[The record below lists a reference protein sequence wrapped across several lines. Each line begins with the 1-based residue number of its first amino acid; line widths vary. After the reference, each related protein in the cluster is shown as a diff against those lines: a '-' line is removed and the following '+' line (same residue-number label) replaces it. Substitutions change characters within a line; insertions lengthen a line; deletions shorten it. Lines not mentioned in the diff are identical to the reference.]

1 MQDVY
6 LHLLQMKDLE
16 KIIYSERDLNLYYI
30 YKLVRSKFIN
40 STNKRKKLD
49 ITKLDEDLQEYKE
62 LEEYN
67 LDKDSNTERLLQLI
81 DHRSMNNLL
90 LFYQ

>member
-1 MQDVY
+1 
-6 LHLLQMKDLE
+6 MKDLE

-81 DHRSMNNLL
+81 DEGLGELHW
-90 LFYQ
+90 FE

>member
-1 MQDVY
+1 MTNSERVDLLYRKHKDWLQAVAFNFTKSKDKAEDLLQDVY

-40 STNKRKKLD
+40 STNKR
-49 ITKLDEDLQEYKE
+49 
-62 LEEYN
+62 
-67 LDKDSNTERLLQLI
+67 
-81 DHRSMNNLL
+81 NNS
-90 LFYQ
+90 